1 MFSRGKTRTINILG
15 VTGSVGQCAA
25 DVILS
30 APEKFNVQNV
40 TAFNNVLEL
49 AALAKKVG
57 AKKAVIGNPDHYQ
70 ALKDALES
78 SGIKTAAGAEAL
90 LEAAS
95 DKADLSLIAIV
106 GMAGLRPCIAAIQ
119 NSKAVAIANK
129 EPLAAAGPLVMREAK
144 KHGTTI
150 LPVDSEHN
158 AIFQVF
164 DFKNPEG
171 IKKIILTASGGPFRT
186 WTREQMSRAT
196 REQAL
201 AHPNW
206 SMGPKITIDSATMMN
221 KALEIIEAHYLFDMP
236 PEKIEALIHPQ
247 SIIHSMVEYKDGS
260 VLAQLGASDMRTPL
274 AHTMAWPA
282 RMDTPGRTLDWTQLK
297 ELTFEQPDCERF
309 PALGLA
315 YQALKAGPYACVAL
329 NAANEVAVESF
340 LSKKVA
346 FLDII
351 SIIGEV
357 LDRVSMHALANI
369 DDFEQFDSLARE
381 LAHACL
387 HQQTRKVSSQP

>member
-1 MFSRGKTRTINILG
+1 MSSKDKAKTVNILG
-15 VTGSVGQCAA
+15 VTGSVGQCAV

-30 APEKFNVQNV
+30 APEKFNVQNI
-40 TAFNNVLEL
+40 TAFNNVSEL
-49 AALAKKVG
+49 ADLAKKLG
-57 AKKAVIGNPDHYQ
+57 AKKAIIGNPDHYQ
-70 ALKDALES
+70 TLKYGL
-78 SGIKTAAGAEAL
+78 SGTGIETAAGAEAL

-129 EPLAAAGPLVMREAK
+129 EPLSAAEPLVMREAK

-186 WTREQMSRAT
+186 WTREQMSQAT
-196 REQAL
+196 LEQAL
-201 AHPNW
+201 THPNW

-247 SIIHSMVEYKDGS
+247 SVIHSMVEYKDGS
-260 VLAQLGASDMRTPL
+260 VLAQLGASDMRTPV
-274 AHTMAWPA
+274 AHSMAWPA
-282 RMDTPGRTLDWTQLK
+282 RMDTPGRMLDWTQLK
-297 ELTFEQPDCERF
+297 ELTFEQPDPERF
-309 PALGLA
+309 PALRLA
-315 YQALKAGPYACVAL
+315 YDALKAGPYACVAL

-357 LDRVSMHALANI
+357 LDRVSVRTLTNI
-369 DDFEQFDSLARE
+369 DDFEQFDSLARN
-381 LAHACL
+381 LAYICL
-387 HQQTRKVSSQP
+387 NQEITRKVSS

>member
-1 MFSRGKTRTINILG
+1 MSSKDKAKTVNILG
-15 VTGSVGQCAA
+15 VTGSVGQCAV

-30 APEKFNVQNV
+30 APEKFNVQNI
-40 TAFNNVLEL
+40 TAFNNVSEL
-49 AALAKKVG
+49 ADLAKKLG
-57 AKKAVIGNPDHYQ
+57 AKKAIIGNPDHYQ
-70 ALKDALES
+70 TLKYGL
-78 SGIKTAAGAEAL
+78 SGTGIETAAGAEAL

-186 WTREQMSRAT
+186 WTREQMSQAT
-196 REQAL
+196 LEQAL
-201 AHPNW
+201 THPNW

-247 SIIHSMVEYKDGS
+247 SVIHSMVEYKDGS
-260 VLAQLGASDMRTPL
+260 VLAQLGASDMRTPV
-274 AHTMAWPA
+274 AHSMAWPA
-282 RMDTPGRTLDWTQLK
+282 RMDTPGRMLDWTQLK
-297 ELTFEQPDCERF
+297 ELTFEQPDPERF
-309 PALGLA
+309 PALRLA
-315 YQALKAGPYACVAL
+315 YDALKAGPYACVAL

-357 LDRVSMHALANI
+357 LDRVSVRTLTNI
-369 DDFEQFDSLARE
+369 DDFEQFDSLARN
-381 LAHACL
+381 LAYICL
-387 HQQTRKVSSQP
+387 NQEITRKVSS

>member
-1 MFSRGKTRTINILG
+1 
-15 VTGSVGQCAA
+15 V

-30 APEKFNVQNV
+30 APEKFDVQNV
-40 TAFNNVLEL
+40 TAFSNFSEL
-49 AALAKKVG
+49 AEVAIKLRAKS
-57 AKKAVIGNPDHYQ
+57 AVIGNADYYNDLKN
-70 ALKDALES
+70 ALS
-78 SGIKTAAGAEAL
+78 GTGIKAAAGKEAL

-95 DKADLSLIAIV
+95 AKTDLSLIAIV
-106 GMAGLRPCIAAIQ
+106 GMAGLGPTVAAIQ
-119 NSKAVAIANK
+119 NSKIVAIANK
-129 EPLAAAGPLVMREAK
+129 EPLAAAGSLVMREAR

-164 DFKNPEG
+164 DFKHPEG

-186 WTREQMSRAT
+186 WTREEMGKAT

-236 PEKIEALIHPQ
+236 PEKIEALVHPQ

-260 VLAQLGASDMRTPL
+260 VLAQLGASDMRTPVTHVL
-274 AHTMAWPA
+274 AWPE
-282 RMDTPGRTLDWTQLK
+282 RMDTPGRVLDWAQLK
-297 ELTFEQPDCERF
+297 ELTFEQADQKRF

-315 YQALKAGPYACVAL
+315 YDALKAGAYACVAL
-329 NAANEVAVESF
+329 NAANEVAVENF
-340 LSKKVA
+340 LSKKTG
-346 FLDII
+346 FLDIMNI
-351 SIIGEV
+351 VEETLS
-357 LDRVSMHALANI
+357 RVSPQALEKI
-369 DDFEQFDSLARE
+369 EDFYEFDLVVRD
-381 LAHACL
+381 LAHTCFNE
-387 HQQTRKVSSQP
+387 TKTKKVLSKP